1 MTDLFRPND
10 ISPLARLVRRADTGP
25 KAHLPP
31 DSFATGF
38 PSVDKFLGG
47 GVRRG
52 DLVVL
57 GGAPGSGKSALAL
70 AMALRMAQAGV
81 RAAYLTSELSVER
94 VLERALAIEGHCR
107 VDDIRQGTL
116 DDETR
121 ASVAAAAIRVR
132 DATPVFELLPAG
144 GPAALAESVRGRVP
158 KLDVAFVDPLQ
169 ALAPGMRARDEEL
182 ATAVLALKRIALDAG
197 IAVVLTSQLEPAGAA
212 RADQRP
218 ALDDF
223 GVLGAVQ
230 QHADVVA
237 GIFREEMFDPGS
249 GIEGATELI
258 IRKNRNGAT
267 GYVDLYF
274 YKQWMRFEDM
284 LEQ

>member
-1 MTDLFRPND
+1 MTELFRPTD
-10 ISPLARLVRRADTGP
+10 ISPLARLVRRTDTGP
-25 KAHLPP
+25 RAHVPP

-57 GGAPGSGKSALAL
+57 GGASGSGKSALAL
-70 AMALRMAQAGV
+70 AMALRMAQAGI
-81 RAAYLTSELSVER
+81 AMAYLTSELSVER

-116 DDETR
+116 DDATR
-121 ASVAAAAIRVR
+121 AAVAAAAIRLR
-132 DATPVFELLPAG
+132 DATPVLELLPAG
-144 GPAALAESVRGRVP
+144 GTAALAESLVGRTP

-169 ALAPGMRARDEEL
+169 ALTQGTRARDEEL
-182 ATAVLALKRIALDAG
+182 AGAVLALKRLALDAG
-197 IAVVLTSQLEPAGAA
+197 IALILTTQLDPGGAG
-212 RADQRP
+212 RSDQRP
-218 ALDDF
+218 TLDDF

-284 LEQ
+284 LEK